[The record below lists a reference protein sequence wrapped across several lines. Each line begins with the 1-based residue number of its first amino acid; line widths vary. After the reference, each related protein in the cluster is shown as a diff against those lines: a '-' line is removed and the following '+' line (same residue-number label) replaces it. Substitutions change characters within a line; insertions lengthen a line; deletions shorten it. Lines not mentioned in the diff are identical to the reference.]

1 MKDFEALGRSLET
14 GPDWHAL
21 YTRHQHEK
29 AVANIL
35 ANRRF
40 EVFLPLYSA
49 VHSWKDRQKHL
60 MIPLFPC
67 YVFVR
72 GGLER
77 KLDIVT
83 TPGVHAFVTFAGHPA
98 LIPPEQIDAVRRA
111 TENSLRIEPHPFLK
125 TGDHV
130 RVKAGPLE
138 GVEGI
143 LVRKKNIYRLVIS
156 VELLGSSAAVEVDA
170 FSVERLP
177 TPSGPMAEH
186 PTLPNAPGCLRPS
199 AHNAARGLV

>member
-1 MKDFEALGRSLET
+1 MEDFEQIGTSLGR
-14 GPDWHAL
+14 GPQWYAL

-29 AVANIL
+29 VVANIL
-35 ANRRF
+35 TNRRF
-40 EVFLPLYSA
+40 EVFLPLYTA
-49 VHSWKDRQKHL
+49 LHSWKDRKKHL
-60 MIPLFPC
+60 LMPLFPC

-83 TPGVHAFVTFAGHPA
+83 TPGVHSFVACGGHPA
-98 LIPPEQIDAVRRA
+98 VIPTEQIDAVRRA

-138 GVEGI
+138 GAEGI
-143 LVRKKNIYRLVIS
+143 LVRKKNMYRLVIS

-170 FSVERLP
+170 FSVERVP
-177 TPSGPMAEH
+177 TPI
-186 PTLPNAPGCLRPS
+186 APL
-199 AHNAARGLV
+199 AARGQQSHESMYPNSNFRRVTT

>member
-1 MKDFEALGRSLET
+1 MEKFEQLGRSLAS
-14 GPDWHAL
+14 GPEWYAL

-29 AVANIL
+29 VVASIL
-35 ANRRF
+35 TNRSF

-49 VHSWKDRQKHL
+49 VHSWKDRKKQVS
-60 MIPLFPC
+60 MPLFPC

-98 LIPPEQIDAVRRA
+98 VIPPEQIDAVRRA

-130 RVKAGPLE
+130 RVKVGPLE

-170 FSVERLP
+170 FSIERVP
-177 TPSGPMAEH
+177 TPIAPMAAH
-186 PTLPNAPGCLRPS
+186 RLQSHDFMYPNLNCRRVT
-199 AHNAARGLV
+199 N

>member
-1 MKDFEALGRSLET
+1 MLT
-14 GPDWHAL
+14 
-21 YTRHQHEK
+21 
-29 AVANIL
+29 
-35 ANRRF
+35 NRRF

-49 VHSWKDRQKHL
+49 LHSWKDRQKQVS
-60 MIPLFPC
+60 IPLFPC

-83 TPGVHAFVTFAGHPA
+83 TPGVHAFVAFAGHPA
-98 LIPPEQIDAVRRA
+98 VIPPEQIDAVRRA
-111 TENSLRIEPHPFLK
+111 AGNSLRIEPHPFLK

-130 RVKAGPLE
+130 RVKVGPLE

-170 FSVERLP
+170 FSVDRVP
-177 TPSGPMAEH
+177 TPTGPMAVH
-186 PTLPNAPGCLRPS
+186 QTLPNAPGSLRPGF
-199 AHNAARGLV
+199 HNAARGLV